1 MSVLTG
7 KIREANGKSAARKL
21 RTDECIPA
29 VVYGLNDNLSLS
41 INPKELR
48 KLIEAKGRN
57 VLIELKV
64 DGDSAENRNVVLKE
78 LQTHPLKSGWV
89 HIDFL
94 EIDISKKIKVK
105 VPILLVGVS
114 PGEKQGGHVNH
125 IIRAL
130 EIESLPNDIPEK
142 FEVDISEVELNQMI
156 RVSDLNLG
164 ESVQILND
172 PNDIVVNVHLE
183 KIKEEEPEVE
193 EGEEGVEGVEGV
205 EGAEGDRAPAESKD
219 DSGKK
224 EDG

>member
-29 VVYGLNDNLSLS
+29 VVYGLNDNVSLS
-41 INPKELR
+41 INPKELS
-48 KLIEAKGRN
+48 KLIDAKGRN

-78 LQTHPLKSGWV
+78 FQTHPLKPGWV
-89 HIDFL
+89 HVDFL

-105 VPILLVGVS
+105 VPVFLVGVS
-114 PGEKQGGHVNH
+114 PGEKQGGIVNH

-142 FEVDISEVELNQMI
+142 FEVDMSGVELNQMI

-164 ESVQILND
+164 ESIQILND
-172 PNDIVVNVHLE
+172 PNDIVLNVHLE
-183 KIKEEEPEVE
+183 KVKEEEPGVE
-193 EGEEGVEGVEGV
+193 EGTEGEEGA
-205 EGAEGDRAPAESKD
+205 EGAEEDKGSAESKD

>member
-7 KIREANGKSAARKL
+7 KIRQANGKSAARKL

-29 VVYGLNDNLSLS
+29 VVYGLNDNVSLS

-64 DGDSAENRNVVLKE
+64 DGDSAKNRNVVLKE
-78 LQTHPLKSGWV
+78 MQTHPLKPGWV

-105 VPILLVGVS
+105 VPIFLVGVS
-114 PGEKQGGHVNH
+114 PGEKQGGIVNH

-142 FEVDISEVELNQMI
+142 FEVDMSGVELNQMI

-172 PNDIVVNVHLE
+172 PNDIVLNVLLE
-183 KIKEEEPEVE
+183 KVKEEEPEVE
-193 EGEEGVEGVEGV
+193 EGEEGEEVA
-205 EGAEGDRAPAESKD
+205 EGAQEDQAPAESKD

>member
-7 KIREANGKSAARKL
+7 KIRQANGKSAARKL

-29 VVYGLNDNLSLS
+29 VVYGLNDNVSLS

-64 DGDSAENRNVVLKE
+64 DGDSAKNRNVVLKE
-78 LQTHPLKSGWV
+78 MQTHPLKPGWV

-105 VPILLVGVS
+105 VPVFLVGVS
-114 PGEKQGGHVNH
+114 PGEKQGGIVNQ

-142 FEVDISEVELNQMI
+142 FEVDMSGVELNQMV

-164 ESVQILND
+164 ESVEVLND
-172 PNDIVVNVHLE
+172 PNDIVLNVHLE
-183 KIKEEEPEVE
+183 KVKEEEPEVE
-193 EGEEGVEGVEGV
+193 EGEEGEEGK
-205 EGAEGDRAPAESKD
+205 EGAEEDKAPAESKD

>member
-29 VVYGLNDNLSLS
+29 VVYGLNDNVSLS
-41 INPKELR
+41 INPKELS
-48 KLIEAKGRN
+48 KLIDAKGRN

-78 LQTHPLKSGWV
+78 FQTHPLKPGWV
-89 HIDFL
+89 HVDFL

-105 VPILLVGVS
+105 VPVFLVGVS
-114 PGEKQGGHVNH
+114 PGEKQGGIVNH

-130 EIESLPNDIPEK
+130 EIESLPIDIPEK
-142 FEVDISEVELNQMI
+142 FEVDMSGVELNQMI
-156 RVSDLNLG
+156 RISDLNLG
-164 ESVQILND
+164 ESLQILND
-172 PNDIVVNVHLE
+172 PNDIVLNVHLE
-183 KIKEEEPEVE
+183 KVKEEEPGVE
-193 EGEEGVEGVEGV
+193 EGTEGEEGAEEGKGS
-205 EGAEGDRAPAESKD
+205 AESKD

>member
-29 VVYGLNDNLSLS
+29 VVYGLNDNVSLS
-41 INPKELR
+41 INPKELS
-48 KLIEAKGRN
+48 KLIDDKGRN

-78 LQTHPLKSGWV
+78 LQTHPLKPGWV

-105 VPILLVGVS
+105 VPIFLVGVS

-142 FEVDISEVELNQMI
+142 FEVDIGGVELNQMI

-164 ESVQILND
+164 ESVQIVND
-172 PNDIVVNVHLE
+172 PNDIVLNVHLE
-183 KIKEEEPEVE
+183 KVKEEEPEGE
-193 EGEEGVEGVEGV
+193 EGEEGE
-205 EGAEGDRAPAESKD
+205 EGAEGAEEDQAPAESKD

>member
-29 VVYGLNDNLSLS
+29 VVYGLNDNVSLS

-64 DGDSAENRNVVLKE
+64 EGDSAENRNVVLKE
-78 LQTHPLKSGWV
+78 FQTHPLKPGWV

-114 PGEKQGGHVNH
+114 PGEKQGGIVNH

-142 FEVDISEVELNQMI
+142 FEVDMSGVELNQMI

-172 PNDIVVNVHLE
+172 PNDIVLNVHLE
-183 KIKEEEPEVE
+183 KVKEEEPEVE
-193 EGEEGVEGVEGV
+193 EGEEGA
-205 EGAEGDRAPAESKD
+205 EGAEGEEGAEEDKTPAESKD

>member
-29 VVYGLNDNLSLS
+29 VVYGLNDNVSLS

-64 DGDSAENRNVVLKE
+64 DGDSAKNRNVVLKE
-78 LQTHPLKSGWV
+78 FQTHPLKPGWV

-105 VPILLVGVS
+105 VPIFLVGVS
-114 PGEKQGGHVNH
+114 PGEKQGGIVNH

-142 FEVDISEVELNQMI
+142 FEVDMSGVELNEMI

-172 PNDIVVNVHLE
+172 PNDIVLNVHLE
-183 KIKEEEPEVE
+183 KVKEEEPEVE
-193 EGEEGVEGVEGV
+193 EGEEGAEGA
-205 EGAEGDRAPAESKD
+205 EGAEGDQAPAESKD

>member
-7 KIREANGKSAARKL
+7 KIREANGKSTARKL

-29 VVYGLNDNLSLS
+29 VVYGLNDNVSLS
-41 INPKELR
+41 INPKELS
-48 KLIEAKGRN
+48 KLIDAKGRN

-78 LQTHPLKSGWV
+78 FQTHPLKPGWV
-89 HIDFL
+89 HVDFL

-105 VPILLVGVS
+105 VPVFLVGVS
-114 PGEKQGGHVNH
+114 PGEKQGGIVNH

-130 EIESLPNDIPEK
+130 EIESLPIDIPEK
-142 FEVDISEVELNQMI
+142 FEVDMSGVELNQMI

-164 ESVQILND
+164 ESLQILND
-172 PNDIVVNVHLE
+172 PNDIVLNVHLE
-183 KIKEEEPEVE
+183 KVKEEQPGVE
-193 EGEEGVEGVEGV
+193 EGTEGEEG
-205 EGAEGDRAPAESKD
+205 AEEDKGSAESKD

>member
-29 VVYGLNDNLSLS
+29 VVYGLNDNVSLS

-64 DGDSAENRNVVLKE
+64 DGDSAKNRNVVLKE
-78 LQTHPLKSGWV
+78 MQTHPLKPGWV

-105 VPILLVGVS
+105 VPVFLVGVS
-114 PGEKQGGHVNH
+114 PGEKQGGIVNQ

-142 FEVDISEVELNQMI
+142 FEVDMSGVELNQMV

-164 ESVQILND
+164 ESVEVLND
-172 PNDIVVNVHLE
+172 PNDIVLNVHLE
-183 KIKEEEPEVE
+183 KVKEEEPEVE
-193 EGEEGVEGVEGV
+193 EGEEGEEGK
-205 EGAEGDRAPAESKD
+205 EGAEEDKAPAESKD

>member
-7 KIREANGKSAARKL
+7 KLRQANGKSAARKL

-29 VVYGLNDNLSLS
+29 VVYGLNDNVSLS
-41 INPKELR
+41 INPKELS
-48 KLIEAKGRN
+48 KLIDDKGRN

-78 LQTHPLKSGWV
+78 LQTHPLKPGWV

-105 VPILLVGVS
+105 VPIFLIGVS
-114 PGEKQGGHVNH
+114 PGEKQGGIVNH

-130 EIESLPNDIPEK
+130 EIESLPNAIPEK
-142 FEVDISEVELNQMI
+142 FEVDMSEVELNQMI

-164 ESVQILND
+164 ESVQIVND
-172 PNDIVVNVHLE
+172 PNDIVLNVHLE
-183 KIKEEEPEVE
+183 KVKEEEPEGE
-193 EGEEGVEGVEGV
+193 EGEEGA
-205 EGAEGDRAPAESKD
+205 EGAEGAEADKAPAESKD

>member
-29 VVYGLNDNLSLS
+29 VVYGLNDNVSLS
-41 INPKELR
+41 INPKELS
-48 KLIEAKGRN
+48 KLIDDKGRN

-78 LQTHPLKSGWV
+78 LQTHPLKPGWV

-105 VPILLVGVS
+105 VPIFLIGVS
-114 PGEKQGGHVNH
+114 PGEKQGGIVNH

-142 FEVDISEVELNQMI
+142 FEVDMSEVELNQMI

-164 ESVQILND
+164 ESVQIVND
-172 PNDIVVNVHLE
+172 PNDIVLNVHLE
-183 KIKEEEPEVE
+183 KVKEEEPEGE
-193 EGEEGVEGVEGV
+193 EGEEGE
-205 EGAEGDRAPAESKD
+205 EGAEGAEEDQAPAESKD

>member
-29 VVYGLNDNLSLS
+29 VVYGLNDNVSLS

-78 LQTHPLKSGWV
+78 FQTHPLKPGWV

-114 PGEKQGGHVNH
+114 LGEKQGGIVNH

-142 FEVDISEVELNQMI
+142 FEVDMSGVELNQMI

-172 PNDIVVNVHLE
+172 PNDIILNVHLE
-183 KIKEEEPEVE
+183 KVKEEEPEVE
-193 EGEEGVEGVEGV
+193 EGEEGA
-205 EGAEGDRAPAESKD
+205 EGAEGEEGAEEDKTPAESKD